1 MGYRGG
7 QEWDAEEA
15 RNESLHGQDLVVI
28 SGILG
33 EPNKVRLLIG
43 YFVLMKLNTDTI
55 RLPTV

>member
-7 QEWDAEEA
+7 RDWDTEEA
-15 RNESLHGQDLVVI
+15 RNERLHGQDLVVI

-33 EPNKVRLLIG
+33 VPNKVRLLIG